1 MQWII
6 ILNSIEGVIKMP
18 LNGTG
23 WLITIGAVGG
33 SIGGFGG
40 AALLFRFLNAKI
52 NKVDESK
59 GKKIE
64 KLNSDKQNITM
75 CNERFNHLS
84 NSLSRVERKL
94 DMGVVVA
101 KDDLQRVVTKL
112 DHGTEI
118 QNTIQASIAGLVENI
133 KAIYAK
139 DEKK

>member
-1 MQWII
+1 M
-6 ILNSIEGVIKMP
+6 ILNAIEGVIKMP
-18 LNGTG
+18 LNGSG
-23 WLITIGAVGG
+23 WLITVGAVGG
-33 SIGGFGG
+33 SIGGFSG

-64 KLNSDKQNITM
+64 KLNGEKQDKEM

-84 NSLSRVERKL
+84 NSLNRVERKL

-118 QNTIQASIAGLVENI
+118 QNTIQASIAGLMENI

-139 DEKK
+139 DEKQIKY